1 MFPMTPFIN
10 QFPYMDSHEMNLDW
24 IIRTIKALNEK
35 VDTYT
40 ILNTISYQG
49 EWSITKQYT
58 KWSVVFYNGLAYL
71 SLQPVPSNVPIT
83 NTDYWL
89 VIAPFAPEDHLDAD
103 SQNPVENRVLTAKF
117 AEVAE
122 AIEAETTARRSA
134 DNYIQNQVTA
144 EVTARAN
151 ADTTLQENI
160 DAEATARENADTTLQ
175 ENIDAEATARENAD
189 TTLQENIDAEATAR
203 ANAIDAVELEIAKLS
218 NYVTPEM
225 VGTVDTE
232 AHANDAIAAAIAYAE
247 SHNVPVC
254 IFSNITY
261 SSPIV
266 LTSRNLKLYVFGT
279 LTYTGSDFAIKCKYP
294 RQTVYVYRL
303 LAAYGGG
310 IMVDTT
316 DYSVEY
322 LNVKMDFAECG
333 KETFYVLTSNNH
345 YVTYVKCWGRLWKSD
360 TSYDCI
366 RVEKGSEGSFIGE
379 VAFYDIKLI
388 GKNGIYSKGPSLS
401 AVRAIRVS
409 VEDISEIGFILDNAK
424 SVDIID
430 ARYAELQGRGSTV
443 VKMIGAVGLKFE
455 GNVYLRISA
464 INDEEVDRANS
475 NPITFYCPIANPGN
489 AYISN
494 GLKIMSYGKAFINPR
509 LSNAVYAETE
519 NDIDPYNSGGF
530 IQTIR
535 MNINEDCV
543 INLSEYH
550 IAETYPYVAVNI
562 SSSHDYVVKDHL
574 GNTLATLNGFGQ
586 YMVTLDYNHFVI
598 KKS

>member
-1 MFPMTPFIN
+1 MSMFPNPFIN
-10 QFPYMDSHEMNLDW
+10 QFPYMDCHELNLDW
-24 IIRTIKALNEK
+24 IIKTIKILDEK
-35 VDTYT
+35 VTTYT

-71 SLQPVPSNVPIT
+71 SLQPVPLNVPIT
-83 NTDYWL
+83 NTDYWM
-89 VIAPFAPEDHLDAD
+89 VIAPFAPEDHLDAT

-117 AEVAE
+117 TEVAGAITAE
-122 AIEAETTARRSA
+122 ATARAAA
-134 DNYIQNQVTA
+134 DAALQTDIDTEA
-144 EVTARAN
+144 TARAN
-151 ADTTLQENI
+151 ADNTLQNNI
-160 DAEATARENADTTLQ
+160 TSEATARAAADATLQ
-175 ENIDAEATARENAD
+175 TNIDS
-189 TTLQENIDAEATAR
+189 EATAR
-203 ANAIDAVELEIAKLS
+203 ANAINNVELEIAKLS

-232 AHANDAIAAAIAYAE
+232 AHANAAIAAAIAYAE

-254 IFSNITY
+254 IFSNISY

-303 LAAYGGG
+303 LAANGGG
-310 IMVDTT
+310 ILVDTS

-360 TSYDCI
+360 TAYDCI
-366 RVEKGSEGSFIGE
+366 RVEKGDTGSFIGE

-388 GKNGIYSKGPSLS
+388 GKNGIYAKGPSVS
-401 AVRAIRVS
+401 AVRAIRLS
-409 VEDISEIGFILDNAK
+409 VEDISEIGFIIDNAK

-430 ARYAELQGRGSTV
+430 ARYAELQGRGNTV

-455 GNVYLRISA
+455 GNIYLRITA
-464 INDEEVDRANS
+464 INDEEVNRATS
-475 NPITFYCPIANPGN
+475 NPITFYCPIANAGN
-489 AYISN
+489 AYLSN
-494 GLKIMSYGKAFINPR
+494 GLKIMSYGKAFLNPR
-509 LSNAVYAETE
+509 LSNAVYAGTD
-519 NDIDPYNSGGF
+519 NDIDPFNSGGF

-562 SSSHDYVVKDHL
+562 TSAHDYVVKDHN
-574 GNTLATLNGFGQ
+574 GTTIATLNGLGQ